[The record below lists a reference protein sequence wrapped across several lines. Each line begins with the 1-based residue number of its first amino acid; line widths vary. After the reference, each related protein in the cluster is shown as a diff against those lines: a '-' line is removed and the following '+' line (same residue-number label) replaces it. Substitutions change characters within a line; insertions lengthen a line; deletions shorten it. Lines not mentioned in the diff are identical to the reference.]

1 MRARLYALM
10 GRRPKPT
17 ALHKLHGTYNATNHG
32 RDRAQEPVPM
42 GDLEEPPPDLTESQ
56 EAGWRYAI
64 ANMPKGVVKLI
75 DRGIL
80 KVWIEAEDRHNTARL
95 MQAMLDQDTK
105 LKLLVKGPNGLEPS
119 PYNVILD
126 KCAQTMF
133 RAAQELGLLA
143 RRASAPEALRAAA
156 RLTSRRRRARR
167 PVGHAAGHP
176 RWQGVSLPRLL
187 LPAMIRAASCATRS
201 TMRSAPPTIP
211 TAASTHARAACERF
225 VRDHAE
231 AQKKDIALVVRRHRR
246 DPRDGVRDSNAEH
259 QRPGSEQA
267 DPPDGLAKVRL

>member
-1 MRARLYALM
+1 M

-17 ALHKLHGTYNATNHG
+17 ALPKLHGTYNATNHG
-32 RDRAQEPVPM
+32 RDRAHEPVPM

-80 KVWIEAEDRHNTARL
+80 KVWVEAEDRHNTARM

-133 RAAQELGLLA
+133 RAAQELGF
-143 RRASAPEALRAAA
+143 SPAA
-156 RLTSRRRRARR
+156 R
-167 PVGHAAGHP
+167 
-176 RWQGVSLPRLL
+176 PRLKL
-187 LPAMIRAASCATRS
+187 Y
-201 TMRSAPPTIP
+201 APPP
-211 TAASTHARAACERF
+211 
-225 VRDHAE
+225 D
-231 AQKKDIALVVRRHRR
+231 K
-246 DPRDGVRDSNAEH
+246 
-259 QRPGSEQA
+259 QA
-267 DPPDGLAKVRL
+267 DDVRNNPWAALQVIPGGKA

>member
-1 MRARLYALM
+1 M

-80 KVWIEAEDRHNTARL
+80 KVWIEAEDRHNTARM

-133 RAAQELGLLA
+133 RAAQELGF
-143 RRASAPEALRAAA
+143 SPAA
-156 RLTSRRRRARR
+156 R
-167 PVGHAAGHP
+167 
-176 RWQGVSLPRLL
+176 PRLKL
-187 LPAMIRAASCATRS
+187 YAQQPDKPAAD
-201 TMRSAPPTIP
+201 
-211 TAASTHARAACERF
+211 
-225 VRDHAE
+225 VR
-231 AQKKDIALVVRRHRR
+231 
-246 DPRDGVRDSNAEH
+246 
-259 QRPGSEQA
+259 A
-267 DPPDGLAKVRL
+267 DPWAMLQVIPGGKA